1 MNSSL
6 GRKVHTETVGY
17 AALWLGVVVLIVL
30 SQILSMRSV
39 RAQEASSIVFAASC
53 FEVVSSEMTSGQE
66 TVAQIKLTGTLLGT
80 ATDGKLLVLVSPEC
94 LTQAAPR
101 QPPHDGDRKDPDD
114 DALAGADSAAARE
127 AIDDVSRELIA
138 NGADPQAIQRGAD
151 SLRNFVAK
159 HEGEGDL
166 TEPLADA
173 AQRTSSTGGGAEAAA
188 MAAMVAACLAVSGGT
203 ACALPAALGAVI
215 AFGTDVSSEDFQS
228 GIEIMSKVTA
238 GQSLDEDD
246 YTYLKKVGVPD
257 WARKG
262 IPVIQNRKVGG
273 YLNAVADNAV
283 NSNLITKTHLDVF
296 IQLGILVDTRGSIT
310 CDDVFETAKKANTGA
325 ITVDARTRRAIDL
338 ALVYATG
345 GLPPMEAK
353 ELLDCL
359 DDAFPSE

>member
-1 MNSSL
+1 MNRSL
-6 GRKVHTETVGY
+6 GRKVRTESVGD
-17 AALWLGVVVLIVL
+17 AAFWLGVVVLIVL

-39 RAQEASSIVFAASC
+39 RAQEANSMVLAASC

-66 TVAQIKLTGTLLGT
+66 TVAQIKLTGKLLGT
-80 ATDGKLLVLVSPEC
+80 STDGRLLVLVSPEC
-94 LTQAAPR
+94 LTQTAPPQSPR
-101 QPPHDGDRKDPDD
+101 DGDRKGPDD
-114 DALAGADSAAARE
+114 DASAGADSAAARE
-127 AIDDVSRELIA
+127 AIDDISRELLA
-138 NGADPQAIQRGAD
+138 SGADAQAVQRGAD

-159 HEGEGDL
+159 HESEGDL

-173 AQRTSSTGGGAEAAA
+173 AQRTSTASGGAEAAA

-203 ACALPAALGAVI
+203 ACALPAALGAII
-215 AFGTDVSSEDFQS
+215 AFGTDVSSEDFQT

-238 GQSLDEDD
+238 GRALDEND
-246 YTYLKKVGVPD
+246 YGYLRRVGVPE
-257 WARKG
+257 WVRKG

-273 YLNAVADNAV
+273 YLDAIAEAAV
-283 NSNLITKTHLDVF
+283 NSNRITQTHGDVF
-296 IQLGILVDTRGSIT
+296 IQLGILVDRKGSIT

-338 ALVYATG
+338 ALVYASG
-345 GLPPMEAK
+345 GSPPVVAK